1 MKFSDPASARTI
13 NRLRVLNLLRTD
25 GSLSRADIA
34 RSLTLNKPS
43 TSEIV
48 ASLLAEGL
56 IEEGPKVETKA
67 GRRPIAITLKPDARV
82 VLGVELG
89 TLTTTFTLADLKGTP
104 LRYERLPT
112 PPEPDAKQWGEQ
124 IIKTCMKLA
133 SPSFPIAGIAVAMAA
148 TFTDDRK
155 AIVRHENW
163 NWESVPLAQA
173 IEVHTKV
180 PTTLVHN
187 TEAMVTAERWFAR
200 EESETLLY
208 VNWGQHINAAWVNK
222 ATITSGSSR
231 FGHLPIAPTGLCQC
245 GSIGCLETVAAG
257 WALKER
263 GDGASVKQMG
273 QDSAPNPVLEEA
285 AKGMGTALAWAAA
298 ITGVEKIIIGGG
310 IANLGDHYFDL
321 LKRTFVTTAH
331 HELAD
336 TPLTRSA
343 LKERSSSL
351 GSVAIALDHWIF
363 KHSMLQTLKTY

>member
-1 MKFSDPASARTI
+1 MKFSDPASARTF
-13 NRLRVLNLLRTD
+13 NRLRVLNLLRTN
-25 GSLSRADIA
+25 GPLSRADIA
-34 RSLTLNKPS
+34 RSLALNKPS

-48 ASLLAEGL
+48 ATLL
-56 IEEGPKVETKA
+56 EEGIVEEGQKVETKA
-67 GRRPIAITLKPDARV
+67 GRRPISIMLKADSRF

-89 TLTTTFTLADLKGTP
+89 TMTTTFTLADLRGNP

-112 PPEPDAKQWGEQ
+112 PAQPDAKQWGEQ
-124 IIKTCMKLA
+124 IIKTCMKFTG
-133 SPSFPIAGIAVAMAA
+133 SSSPIAGIAVAAAA
-148 TFTDDRK
+148 TFSEDRK
-155 AIVRHENW
+155 AIIRHENW
-163 NWESVPLAQA
+163 NWENVPLAQA
-173 IEVHTKV
+173 IEIHTKV
-180 PTTLVHN
+180 PTILVHN
-187 TEAMVTAERWFAR
+187 TQAMVTAERWFAN
-200 EESETLLY
+200 EESKTLLY
-208 VNWGQHINAAWVNK
+208 VNWGQHINAAWVNE

-245 GSIGCLETVAAG
+245 GSIGCLEIVAAG

-263 GDGASVKQMG
+263 GDGLSVKQMG

-321 LKRTFVTTAH
+321 LKRTFVATAH

-336 TPLTRSA
+336 TPLTRSV

-363 KHSMLQTLKTY
+363 KDSMLQTLKTY